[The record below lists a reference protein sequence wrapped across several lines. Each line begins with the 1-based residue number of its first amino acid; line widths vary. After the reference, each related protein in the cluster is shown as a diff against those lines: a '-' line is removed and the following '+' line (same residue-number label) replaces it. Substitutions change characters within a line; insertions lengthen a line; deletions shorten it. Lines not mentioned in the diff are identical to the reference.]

1 MCGGTVILY
10 KGLHI
15 IYLESAILRK
25 NCTALQITGEQMDDI
40 YDQSK
45 WKFAYLFLVWT
56 TVFAVKWC
64 YFAVFYPFL
73 QAMSNWKRFILYY
86 RFSIFFSVISWL
98 FVAVG
103 AQLIACPYVGRT
115 SCESSSKGFSN
126 WRELITIYSKFA
138 MLSSCK
144 VARSRC
150 CVVSS
155 ILGLSYFRCSH

>member
-1 MCGGTVILY
+1 MGDFQMTPDQRTQEEWENARITVHQFKVVTAVLLGIALVSFFGRIFIRFFTQRRLYIDDGFLTLALACLCGGTVILY

-25 NCTALQITGEQMDDI
+25 NCTALQIAGEQMDDI

-73 QAMSNWKRFILYY
+73 QAMSNWKSFILYY
-86 RFSIFFSVISWL
+86 RFSICFSVIS
-98 FVAVG
+98 
-103 AQLIACPYVGRT
+103 
-115 SCESSSKGFSN
+115 
-126 WRELITIYSKFA
+126 
-138 MLSSCK
+138 
-144 VARSRC
+144 
-150 CVVSS
+150 
-155 ILGLSYFRCSH
+155 